1 LIGTILVAVLVV
13 AVGVRATDAVRLRQQ
28 EIILAKLSTPEAAAF
43 YQVLRRRAWKVRI
56 LRAVA
61 LLSLVVILQA
71 RNRGAAHRRDS
82 EGQRTATSSSDI
94 GRDGAPPSAPPG
106 PAAAVGAAVGR

>member
-1 LIGTILVAVLVV
+1 MIGTILVAVLVV

-43 YQVLRRRAWKVRI
+43 YRLLRRRAWKVRI

-61 LLSLVVILQA
+61 LLSLVVILRA
-71 RNRGAAHRRDS
+71 RNRGAAHRRNLD
-82 EGQRTATSSSDI
+82 QQVTSTSGP
-94 GRDGAPPSAPPG
+94 GRDGGPRSTGGG
-106 PAAAVGAAVGR
+106 PAAAGVRP

>member
-1 LIGTILVAVLVV
+1 MAVLVV

-43 YQVLRRRAWKVRI
+43 YRLLRRRAWKTRI

-61 LLSLVVILQA
+61 LLSLVVILRA
-71 RNRGAAHRRDS
+71 RNRGAAHHRNP
-82 EGQRTATSSSDI
+82 EGPGAGSSWSGA
-94 GRDGAPPSAPPG
+94 GRGGGAPPVPPA
-106 PAAAVGAAVGR
+106 PAAGVGR